1 MQTQVDEL
9 QLGSIGA
16 HNSGLDI
23 SSAVQLSP
31 SATYNPGKAK
41 KVVIQALTQN
51 VRFTLDGTAPT
62 TTLGFLLT
70 AGDPPITIPLEGVTL
85 KVIEATATA
94 SLQFQMA

>member
-9 QLGSIGA
+9 QLGAVGA

-41 KVVIQALTQN
+41 KIVIQALTQA
-51 VRFTLDGTAPT
+51 VRFTLDGTTPT
-62 TTLGFLLT
+62 ASIGFQLK
-70 AGDPPITIPLEGVTL
+70 AGDPPVTIPLEGVTL